1 VSRPPEPVFL
11 ERQSYRRRRWSD
23 AARLMPVVG
32 LILLILPLLW
42 ADQATTSGGILY
54 IFCVWALLIAGTR
67 IIARRLSD
75 YDPFVE
81 SKNGSEGAELRD
93 GGAR

>member
-11 ERQSYRRRRWSD
+11 ERQSYRRRRLSD

-32 LILLILPLLW
+32 LVLLILPILW
-42 ADQATTSGGILY
+42 ADRATTAGGIVY
-54 IFCVWALLIAGTR
+54 IFTVWAGLIAATR
-67 IIARRLSD
+67 LISRRLTD
-75 YDPFVE
+75 FDPFDE
-81 SKNGSEGAELRD
+81 ASETRNGAPPKD

>member
-1 VSRPPEPVFL
+1 MSRAPEPVFL

-54 IFCVWALLIAGTR
+54 IFWVWALLIAGTR
-67 IIARRLSD
+67 VISRRLSD

-81 SKNGSEGAELRD
+81 AKDGSEGGEPKD